1 MVTWIFQANPKKFR
15 IDDAL
20 MDPRI
25 QEKCTWLAEQHGS
38 LLSSGQEAFI
48 YRTGPKNAIIARATI
63 LGEFKELPPTPH
75 VYEYWTE
82 ESKMNEDLKRIRPRV
97 FIRIEEIAQGLE
109 GIPYSEL
116 KGLNIPAGRQGQTNI
131 KIKQSTEVDNIREA
145 WSAISPISVVIEN
158 EES

>member
-1 MVTWIFQANPKKFR
+1 
-15 IDDAL
+15 
-20 MDPRI
+20 
-25 QEKCTWLAEQHGS
+25 
-38 LLSSGQEAFI
+38 
-48 YRTGPKNAIIARATI
+48 
-63 LGEFKELPPTPH
+63 
-75 VYEYWTE
+75 
-82 ESKMNEDLKRIRPRV
+82 MNDDLKRIRPRV
-97 FIRIEEIAQGLE
+97 FIRIEQIAQGLE